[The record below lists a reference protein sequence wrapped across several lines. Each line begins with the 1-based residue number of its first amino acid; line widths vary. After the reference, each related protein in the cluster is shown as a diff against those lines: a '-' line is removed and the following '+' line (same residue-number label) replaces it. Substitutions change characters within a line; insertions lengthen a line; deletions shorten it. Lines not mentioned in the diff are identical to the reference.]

1 MDQLNFNGGNT
12 DDSILKN
19 LESEKERLKLYM
31 QKKYDNKNITT
42 LLNMVETVIR
52 ENNEL
57 RERLVIVEQILHMHL
72 PIIEKS

>member
-1 MDQLNFNGGNT
+1 MKLT
-12 DDSILKN
+12 P
-19 LESEKERLKLYM
+19 EERLKLYM

-57 RERLVIVEQILHMHL
+57 RKRLVIVEQILRMHL